1 MSGRVNR
8 AELVKSRV
16 GLVATIGRVVK
27 LHKAGREQAGLC
39 PFHSETTP
47 SFTVNEDKGFFHCF
61 GCGAHGD
68 VIEFVMQLR
77 GCDFLTALAEL
88 EAGIGELPAGVQPAP
103 RKTRE
108 ERASS
113 LLSST
118 EAGQIVWSEARPC
131 AAFDLPARYLR
142 GRRIDPLASG
152 ILDVVR
158 FHPACPV
165 SPWLRNSAQRG
176 VCAPALLSPAGKV
189 IGDPGARVFEM
200 QAVHIT
206 FLSAD
211 GNGKAKLPDW
221 VDREG
226 VTRARA
232 SRVMWGETGRCAVPI
247 PPVGGCLNDLGWVD
261 QPPVLPSKV
270 GGREIVGE
278 LVVAE
283 GLESALSL
291 MGRYWSARGAFATL
305 SLNNLQ
311 GYWLNDGPGGSLR
324 LWQVTPDPDRPGFR
338 VDRVRGPVVIGIDA
352 DMKGLKNRLVQ
363 DRPRE
368 RAVRR
373 DLTGAERSE
382 ICAQLARGHWM
393 AGYSGPIRIARPP
406 MGKDFNDIAM
416 ERI

>member
-1 MSGRVNR
+1 MTGRGNR

-16 GLVATIGRVVK
+16 GLNATIGRVVK
-27 LHKAGREQAGLC
+27 LRKAGREMVGLC

-47 SFTVNEDKGFFHCF
+47 SFTVNEGKGFYHCF

-68 VIEFVMQLR
+68 VIGFIMQLR

-88 EAGIGELPAGVQPAP
+88 EAGIGELPAGVAPAP
-103 RKTRE
+103 RKSRE

-118 EAGQIVWSEARPC
+118 EAGQIVWGEARPC

-142 GRRIDPLASG
+142 GRGIDPLASG

-165 SPWLRNSAQRG
+165 SPWRRDSAQRG
-176 VCAPALLSPAGKV
+176 LCAPALISPAGKV

-206 FLSAD
+206 FLAAD

-226 VTRARA
+226 EVRTRA
-232 SRVMWGETGRCAVPI
+232 SRVMWGDTGRCAVPI
-247 PPVGGCLNDLGWVD
+247 PPVGGRGLRDMDWID
-261 QPPVLPSKV
+261 ES
-270 GGREIVGE
+270 GE

-283 GLESALSL
+283 GLESTLSL
-291 MGRYWSARGAFATL
+291 MGRHWSARGAFATL

-324 LWQVTPDPDRPGFR
+324 LWQVTPDPERPGFR
-338 VDRVRGPVVIGIDA
+338 VERVRGPVVIGIDA

-363 DRPRE
+363 DRLRE

-393 AGYSGPIRIARPP
+393 AGFSGPVRIARPP

-416 ERI
+416 ERV

>member
-1 MSGRVNR
+1 MSGRGNR

-16 GLVATIGRVVK
+16 GLAATIGRVVK
-27 LHKAGREQAGLC
+27 LRKAGREMVGLC

-47 SFTVNEDKGFFHCF
+47 SFTVNEAKGFYHCF
-61 GCGAHGD
+61 GCAAHGD
-68 VIEFVMQLR
+68 VIGFIMQLR

-88 EAGIGELPAGVQPAP
+88 EQGLGELPAGVQPAP

-118 EAGQIVWSEARPC
+118 EAGQIVWGEARPC

-142 GRRIDPLASG
+142 GRGIDVGKSG

-158 FHPACPV
+158 FHAECPV
-165 SPWLRNSAQRG
+165 SPWRRDSAQRG
-176 VCAPALLSPAGKV
+176 LCAPALISPAGKV
-189 IGDPGARVFEM
+189 IGDPGARLFEM

-206 FLSAD
+206 FLAAD

-221 VDREG
+221 VDRDGE
-226 VTRARA
+226 VRTRA

-247 PPVGGCLNDLGWVD
+247 PPVGGRGLRDLSWID
-261 QPPVLPSKV
+261 
-270 GGREIVGE
+270 EAGE

-283 GLESALSL
+283 GLESTLSL
-291 MGRYWSARGAFATL
+291 MGRHWASRGGFATL

-338 VDRVRGPVVIGIDA
+338 IGRVRGPVVIGIDA

-363 DRPRE
+363 DRVRE

-382 ICAQLARGHWM
+382 ICAQLARGHWL
-393 AGYSGPIRIARPP
+393 AGFSGPVKIVRPP
-406 MGKDFNDIAM
+406 QGKDFNDIAM
-416 ERI
+416 EERA